1 MPPVKSFGE
10 RIADA
15 LVEDGLLSA
24 RQIEELVEKQK
35 QGGTRLLKLILEKA
49 YVSEQDM
56 AVCMGRVL
64 NTPPINLLRIQI
76 PLDIADLLP
85 REVAQN
91 HKVVP
96 VSRLDNKLFLAMADP
111 LNVLALDD
119 VKRITKLEVAPLI
132 ASEKQI
138 IEKLNHIESAK
149 SGSMEDIIEDA
160 KKKESAEKAK
170 ASAAGDE
177 DEKVEVS
184 SDSFQE
190 VNLDDLAASSEEAP
204 VIKLANL
211 VLLQA
216 IKDRASDIHVEPFE
230 KVMKLRYRVDGV
242 LMDATPPPK
251 QMQLALASRFKI
263 MSSLDIAERRLPQDG
278 RMRLRVGGKDYDLRV
293 SVLPTVHGEKI
304 VLRVLDKGNLS
315 ASLDKLGLD
324 PDTFAQVKSAV
335 DAPHGLI
342 LVTGPTGSGKTTTL
356 YSALNELNNPVFNI
370 VTVEDPV
377 EFQIPGINQV
387 PVKKE
392 IGLSFANALRSILR
406 QDPDIIMIGE
416 IRDTETAEIAVEAA
430 LTGHQVLS
438 TMHCNDAPG
447 AVARMDDMGIAPFLI
462 SSSVIL
468 ACAQRLMRRICSHC
482 KEPVEYPDKMFSD
495 LNIDPAVF
503 DGVTLYR
510 GRGCE
515 RCKNSGYAGRLAII
529 EAMTV
534 TDEIRK
540 LVIARANTRELSKV
554 AIGQGMRTLR
564 MVALDRVRD
573 GVSTLEQVLM
583 LTASH

>member
-1 MPPVKSFGE
+1 MPPVKTFGE

-24 RQIEELVEKQK
+24 RQVEELMDQQK
-35 QGGTRLLKLILEKA
+35 KEGTRLLKLILDKA

-56 AVCMGRVL
+56 TVSIGRVL
-64 NTPPINLLRIQI
+64 NTPPINLARISI

-85 REVAQN
+85 RELAHS

-96 VSRLDNKLFLAMADP
+96 VTRLENKLFLAMADP
-111 LNVLALDD
+111 LNVLAIDD
-119 VKRITKLEVAPLI
+119 VRRITKLEISPMI
-132 ASEKQI
+132 AAERAI
-138 IEKLNHIESAK
+138 IDKLNNIDASK
-149 SGSMEDIIEDA
+149 SGSMEDIIQDA
-160 KKKESAEKAK
+160 QKKAESDD
-170 ASAAGDE
+170 GDDDIQVSRE
-177 DEKVEVS
+177 SVE
-184 SDSFQE
+184 E
-190 VNLDDLAASSEEAP
+190 VNLDQLAASSEEAP

-211 VLLQA
+211 ILVQA
-216 IKDRASDIHVEPFE
+216 VKDRASDIHIEPFE
-230 KVMKLRYRVDGV
+230 KTVRLRYRIDGV
-242 LMDATPPPK
+242 LVDATPPPK

-278 RMRLRVGGKDYDLRV
+278 RMRIRVGGKDYDLRV
-293 SVLPTVHGEKI
+293 SVMPTVHGEKI
-304 VLRVLDKGNLS
+304 VLRVLDKSNLS
-315 ASLDKLGLD
+315 ASIDKLGLD
-324 PDTFAQVKSAV
+324 TDTFAQFKIAI

-356 YSALNELNNPVFNI
+356 YSALNELNNPTYNI

-392 IGLSFANALRSILR
+392 IGLTFANALRSILR
-406 QDPDIIMIGE
+406 QDPDIVMIGE
-416 IRDTETAEIAVEAA
+416 IRDTETADIAVEAA

-447 AVARMDDMGIAPFLI
+447 AIARLDDMGIAPFLI

-482 KEPVEYPDKMFSD
+482 KEPVTYPAKMYSD
-495 LNIDPAVF
+495 LNIDPSIF
-503 DGVTLYR
+503 DGVTLFR
-510 GRGCE
+510 GRGCDRSKE
-515 RCKNSGYAGRLAII
+515 SGYSGRLAIS
-529 EAMTV
+529 EAMTIS
-534 TDEIRK
+534 DEIRK
-540 LVIARANTRELSKV
+540 LIIARANTREMGKI

-573 GVSTLEQVLM
+573 GISTLEQVLV
-583 LTASH
+583 LTSGH

>member
-1 MPPVKSFGE
+1 MPPPVKTFGE

-24 RQIEELVEKQK
+24 KQVQELLEQQK
-35 QGGTRLLKLILEKA
+35 KEGTRLLKLVLEKA

-56 AVCMGRVL
+56 TVSIGRVL
-64 NTPPINLLRIQI
+64 NTPPINLPRINI

-85 REVAQN
+85 REMAHT
-91 HKVVP
+91 HKIVP
-96 VSRLDNKLFLAMADP
+96 VSRIENKLFLAMADP
-111 LNVLALDD
+111 LNVLAIDD
-119 VKRITKLEVAPLI
+119 VRRITRLDVAPMI
-132 ASEKQI
+132 ASEKAI
-138 IEKLNHIESAK
+138 IDKLNNIDASK
-149 SGSMEDIIEDA
+149 SGSMEDIIQDA
-160 KKKESAEKAK
+160 QKKA
-170 ASAAGDE
+170 DE
-177 DEKVEVS
+177 ELDDDKIEVS
-184 SDSFQE
+184 RETLEE
-190 VNLDDLAASSEEAP
+190 VNLDQLAASSEEAP

-211 VLLQA
+211 ILVQA
-216 IKDRASDIHVEPFE
+216 VKDRASDIHIEPFE
-230 KVMKLRYRVDGV
+230 KSLRLRYRIDGV
-242 LMDATPPPK
+242 LVDATPPPK

-278 RMRLRVGGKDYDLRV
+278 RMRIRVGGRDYDLRV
-293 SVLPTVHGEKI
+293 SIMPTVHGEKI
-304 VLRVLDKGNLS
+304 VLRVLDKSNLS
-315 ASLDKLGLD
+315 ASIDKLGLD
-324 PDTFAQVKSAV
+324 GETFTQLKNAV

-356 YSALNELNNPVFNI
+356 YSALNELNNPTYNI
-370 VTVEDPV
+370 ITVEDPV
-377 EFQIPGINQV
+377 EFQVPGINQV
-387 PVKKE
+387 PTKKE
-392 IGLSFANALRSILR
+392 IGLTFANALRSILR

-447 AVARMDDMGIAPFLI
+447 AIARLDDMGIAPFLI

-482 KEPVEYPDKMFSD
+482 KEPVTYPAKMYAD
-495 LNIDPAVF
+495 LSIDPAIM

-515 RCKNSGYAGRLAII
+515 RCKNTGYAGRMAII

-540 LVIARANTRELSKV
+540 LVIGRANTRELSKV

-573 GVSTLEQVLM
+573 GISTLEQVL
-583 LTASH
+583 LVTAAH

>member
-1 MPPVKSFGE
+1 MPPVKTFGE

-15 LVEDGLLSA
+15 LVEDGLLTA
-24 RQIEELVEKQK
+24 KQVQELLEQQK
-35 QGGTRLLKLILEKA
+35 REGTRLLKLLLEKS

-56 AVCMGRVL
+56 AISMGRVL
-64 NTPPINLLRIQI
+64 NVPPINLPRINI
-76 PLDIADLLP
+76 PIEIADLLP
-85 REVAQN
+85 REIAN
-91 HKVVP
+91 SYKVIP
-96 VSRLDNKLFLAMADP
+96 VSRLENKLFLAMADP
-111 LNVLALDD
+111 LNVLAVDD
-119 VKRITKLEVAPLI
+119 VRRITKLEVAPLI
-132 ASEKQI
+132 ASEKAI
-138 IEKLNHIESAK
+138 LDKLNHVDAAR
-149 SGSMEDIIEDA
+149 SGSMEDIIKDAAKQQAAEAEDV
-160 KKKESAEKAK
+160 
-170 ASAAGDE
+170 DE
-177 DEKVEVS
+177 NVEIS
-184 SDSFQE
+184 REALEE
-190 VNLDDLAASSEEAP
+190 VNLDQLAASSEEAP

-211 VLLQA
+211 ILVQA
-216 IKDRASDIHVEPFE
+216 VKDHASDVHIEPFE
-230 KVMKLRYRVDGV
+230 KTVRLRYRVDGV
-242 LMDATPPPK
+242 LTDATPPPK

-278 RMRLRVGGKDYDLRV
+278 RMRIRVGGKDYDLRV
-293 SVLPTVHGEKI
+293 SIMPTVHGEKI
-304 VLRVLDKGNLS
+304 VLRLLDKSNLS
-315 ASLDKLGLD
+315 ASIDKLGLD
-324 PDTFAQVKSAV
+324 SETFVQFKNAI

-356 YSALNELNNPVFNI
+356 YSALNELNNPVYNI
-370 VTVEDPV
+370 ITVEDPV
-377 EFQIPGINQV
+377 EFQVPGINQV

-447 AVARMDDMGIAPFLI
+447 AIARLDDMGIAPFLI

-482 KEPVEYPDKMFSD
+482 KEPVTYPSKMYQD
-495 LNIDPAVF
+495 LSIDPSIF

-510 GRGCE
+510 GRGCD

-534 TDEIRK
+534 SDELRK
-540 LVIARANTRELSKV
+540 LIIARANSREMGKI

-573 GVSTLEQVLM
+573 GVSTLEQVLV